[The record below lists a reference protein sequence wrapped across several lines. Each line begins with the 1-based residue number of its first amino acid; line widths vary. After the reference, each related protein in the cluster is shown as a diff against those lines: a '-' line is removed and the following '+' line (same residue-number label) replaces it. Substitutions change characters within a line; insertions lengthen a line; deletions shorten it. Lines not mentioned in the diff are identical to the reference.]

1 MSISRFGNRINA
13 FSTRFALA
21 HKKHKMRDPTD
32 NKKGKKT
39 AKLAG
44 RKEKP
49 IQWDAREWLRI
60 DTMIIAVSHSK

>member
-1 MSISRFGNRINA
+1 
-13 FSTRFALA
+13 
-21 HKKHKMRDPTD
+21 MRDPTD

-49 IQWDAREWLRI
+49 IQLDAREWLRI
-60 DTMIIAVSHSK
+60 DTMVIAVSHSKYAIGFAQLAL